1 MTKIRSIRKAKTC
14 DVKTVLRLIDC
25 GRNTMIASGNT
36 HQWDA
41 NHPSRKQIEEDIA
54 NSDSYLLFEND
65 KPIATWSFING
76 PEPTYAVIY
85 EGSWLNMGPYH
96 VIHRVASLPQYHS
109 VMKDLLDWCF
119 LKVHNIRIDT
129 HRDNTIMQHCLTKY
143 GFTYCGIIHL
153 QNGDKRLAYQ
163 KSADN

>member
-1 MTKIRSIRKAKTC
+1 MTGNRSVRKAKTC
-14 DVKTVLRLIDC
+14 DIKTVLRLIDC
-25 GRNTMIASGNT
+25 GRNTMIASGNM

-41 NHPSRKQIEEDIA
+41 GHPSRKQIEEDIA
-54 NSDSYLLFEND
+54 NGNSYLLFEDD
-65 KPIATWSFING
+65 KPIATWAFING

-85 EGSWLNMGPYH
+85 EGSWLNMEPYY
-96 VIHRVASLPQYHS
+96 VIHRVASLPQYHG

-153 QNGDKRLAYQ
+153 QNGDERLVYQ
-163 KSADN
+163 KSVDN